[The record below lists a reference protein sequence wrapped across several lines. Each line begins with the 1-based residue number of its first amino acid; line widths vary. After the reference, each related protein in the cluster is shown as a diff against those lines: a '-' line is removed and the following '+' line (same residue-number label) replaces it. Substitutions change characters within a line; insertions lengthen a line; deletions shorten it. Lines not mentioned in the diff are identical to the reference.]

1 MSRQAILIDGAPLPG
16 GAYSQGVVAGG
27 FLYTAGFGPQDP
39 ETGLVVGDTVA
50 EQTRSVLRNISA
62 VLAAHGLELD
72 DVAVDGSSER
82 PRSRFRGLQH
92 RYAGHFNAPIRR
104 GRRWDR
110 CCPGSWWRSTWSPR
124 CAAERR
130 FGSADQ

>member
-72 DVAVDGSSER
+72 DVVKSTVHLSDLARD
-82 PRSRFRGLQH
+82 FADFNTA
-92 RYAGHFNAPIRR
+92 YAEHFNAPYPARTTVGSVLPGILVEIDVVAALR
-104 GRRWDR
+104 G
-110 CCPGSWWRSTWSPR
+110 
-124 CAAERR
+124 
-130 FGSADQ
+130 